1 MTNDECRMAQSIV
14 YEPETCAGL
23 EMAFWDVTPA
33 ELDDFVVRE
42 DSPARV
48 YDLEER
54 TAIFAEKVIL
64 FAKKIPWGPVNNR
77 LIDQLVGAATSIGA
91 NYCEADDG
99 VSRRDFKNR
108 IGTCRKESRE
118 TKFFL
123 RMVATSEP
131 KFKAEARELWKEAHS
146 FHRIFSRIW
155 RSTNT

>member
-1 MTNDECRMAQSIV
+1 MTNGVVGNFTKYYAPVFKMTFWGIAEG
-14 YEPETCAGL
+14 ELETL
-23 EMAFWDVTPA
+23 S
-33 ELDDFVVRE
+33 VRE
-42 DSPARV
+42 DSPRPV

-54 TAIFAEKVIL
+54 TAAFAESSIL

-99 VSRRDFKNR
+99 VSRADFRNR

-131 KFKAEARELWKEAHS
+131 SFKPEATELWKEAHS
-146 FHRIFSRIW
+146 LHRIFSRIW
-155 RSTNT
+155 RSTAL

>member
-1 MTNDECRMAQSIV
+1 MAQSIV
-14 YEPETCAGL
+14 HSPALYSASEVT
-23 EMAFWDVTPA
+23 FWDIAP
-33 ELDDFVVRE
+33 EQIESLSVRE
-42 DSPARV
+42 DSRDRV

-54 TAIFAEKVIL
+54 TAVFAEKIIL
-64 FAKKIPWGPVNNR
+64 FAKKMPRGPGNNR

-99 VSRRDFKNR
+99 ISRADFRNR

-131 KFKAEARELWKEAHS
+131 QHKPEACELWKEANSLHL
-146 FHRIFSRIW
+146 IFSRIW
-155 RSTNT
+155 RSTNR